1 MSTWL
6 NVCKTSDLPEGSW
19 RCVPTDQE
27 SILVFNYQ
35 GQYYA
40 IADVCTHDG
49 SPLTGGHLQGC
60 EMICPRHGARFD
72 IRTGAVTA
80 PPAYEDVPTYPVRV
94 EKGVVQVRV

>member
-1 MSTWL
+1 MSNWITICKITDLTEGTWRS
-6 NVCKTSDLPEGSW
+6 VT
-19 RCVPTDQE
+19 TDAE
-27 SILVFNYQ
+27 NILVFNYQ

-49 SPLTGGHLQGC
+49 SSLAGGHLEGC
-60 EMICPRHGARFD
+60 EMICPRHGASFD

-94 EKGVVQVRV
+94 ENDMIQVLA